1 LRKSWIAKAAHP
13 TDVGISVGEATM
25 RRRYITGLML
35 GAGLA
40 SGRAGAQTFPS
51 KQITLVVP
59 FAAGGPTDTLAR
71 ILAERMGRTL
81 GQTVIVDNTTGAA
94 GTIGVA
100 RVVRAAPDGYTIG
113 IGHWSTHVVNPAI
126 YPLTFNIL
134 DDLEPLAYIATNPQL
149 LVSRKDL
156 PAADL
161 KGLVEWAKANSDK
174 VTAGTA
180 GVGAAS
186 HIGGLY
192 FEQKTVAKLRFIP
205 YRGGGPALQDVVAG
219 QIDIM
224 FDQAANSIPQVQA
237 GKIKAFAVTAKER
250 LKAMPDIPTVDE
262 AGLPGLYIAVW
273 HGLWAP
279 KGTPKDVTARLTS
292 AIMEA
297 LADPQVREKF
307 AALGQEI
314 PEPAQQTPQALRALH
329 EAEIKLW
336 WPLIKSAGIKI
347 E

>member
-1 LRKSWIAKAAHP
+1 
-13 TDVGISVGEATM
+13 M

-40 SGRAGAQTFPS
+40 SGRAEAQTFPS

-59 FAAGGPTDTLAR
+59 FTAGGPTDTLAR
-71 ILAERMGRTL
+71 ILAERMGRAL

-161 KGLVEWAKANSDK
+161 KGLIEWAKANSDK

-192 FEQKTVAKLRFIP
+192 FEQKTGAKLRFIP
-205 YRGGGPALQDVVAG
+205 YRGGAPALQDVVAG

-279 KGTPKDVTARLTS
+279 KGTPKDVTARLTA
-292 AIMEA
+292 AIMES
-297 LADPQVREKF
+297 LTDPQVREKF

>member
-1 LRKSWIAKAAHP
+1 
-13 TDVGISVGEATM
+13 M
-25 RRRYITGLML
+25 RGRII
-35 GAGLA
+35 AGLLLVA
-40 SGRAGAQTFPS
+40 AFVAGNAGAQTFPS

-59 FAAGGPTDTLAR
+59 FTAGGPTDTLAR
-71 ILAERMGRTL
+71 ILTERMSRTL
-81 GQTVIVDNTTGAA
+81 GQTVIVENTTGAA

-100 RVVRAAPDGYTIG
+100 RVARAAPDGYTIG

-126 YPLTFNIL
+126 YPLTFDIL
-134 DDLEPLAYIATNPQL
+134 NDFEPLAMIATNPQL
-149 LVSRKDL
+149 LVARKDY
-156 PAADL
+156 PANDL
-161 KGLVEWAKANSDK
+161 KALIAQVKANDDK
-174 VTAGTA
+174 TTAATS

-192 FEQKTVAKLRFIP
+192 FEQKTGAKLRFIP
-205 YRGGGPALQDVVAG
+205 YRGGGPALQDVIAG

-224 FDQAANSIPQVQA
+224 FDQAANSIPQIQS
-237 GKIKAFAVTAKER
+237 GKIKAFAVTAKQR
-250 LKAMPDIPTVDE
+250 LKVMPDIPTVDE

-279 KGTPKDVTARLTS
+279 KGTPKNVTAKLS
-292 AIMEA
+292 AAIFES

-307 AALGQEI
+307 AALGQDI
-314 PEPAQQTPQALRALH
+314 PEPAQQTAEALRALH

-336 WPLIKSAGIKI
+336 WPLIKAAEIKI

>member
-1 LRKSWIAKAAHP
+1 
-13 TDVGISVGEATM
+13 M
-25 RRRYITGLML
+25 RRRFLAGLML
-35 GAGLA
+35 ACGLA
-40 SGRAGAQTFPS
+40 AGSAGAQTYPS

-59 FAAGGPTDTLAR
+59 FSAGGPTDTLAR
-71 ILAERMGRTL
+71 ILAERMSRAL

-134 DDLEPLAYIATNPQL
+134 DDLEPLAFIATNPQL
-149 LVSRKDL
+149 LVSRKDF
-156 PAADL
+156 PATDL
-161 KGLVEWAKANSDK
+161 KGLINWTKANSDK

-186 HIGGLY
+186 HISGLY
-192 FEQKTVAKLRFIP
+192 FEQKTGAKLRFIP
-205 YRGGGPALQDVVAG
+205 YRGAGPALQDLMAG

-224 FDQAANSIPQVQA
+224 FDQAANSIPQIQA
-237 GKIKAFAVTAKER
+237 GKIKAFAVTAKQR
-250 LKAMPDIPTVDE
+250 LKTLPDIPTVDE

-279 KGTPKDVTARLTS
+279 KGTPKDVTAKLS
-292 AIMEA
+292 AAIMEA

-307 AALGQEI
+307 ATLGQEI
-314 PEPAQQTPQALRALH
+314 PEPAQQTAQALRAHH

-336 WPLIKSAGIKI
+336 WPLIKAAGIKI

>member
-1 LRKSWIAKAAHP
+1 MGVG
-13 TDVGISVGEATM
+13 TDVGETTM
-25 RRRYITGLML
+25 RRRYVTGLML
-35 GAGLA
+35 GAALA
-40 SGRAGAQTFPS
+40 SGRAAAQTFPS

-59 FAAGGPTDTLAR
+59 FTAGGPTDTLAR
-71 ILAERMGRTL
+71 ILAERMSRTL

-100 RVVRAAPDGYTIG
+100 RVVRAAPDGYTLG

-126 YPLTFNIL
+126 YPLPFDIL
-134 DDLEPLAYIATNPQL
+134 EDLEPLASIATNPQL

-156 PAADL
+156 PATDL
-161 KGLVEWAKANSDK
+161 KSLIEWAKANSDK

-180 GVGAAS
+180 GVGSAS

-192 FEQKTVAKLRFIP
+192 FEQKTGARLRFIP
-205 YRGGGPALQDVVAG
+205 YRGAGPALQDLVAG

-279 KGTPKDVTARLTS
+279 KGTPKDVTARLTA
-292 AIMEA
+292 AILEA

-314 PEPAQQTPQALRALH
+314 PEPAQQTPQALHALH
-329 EAEIKLW
+329 AAEIKLW

>member
-1 LRKSWIAKAAHP
+1 
-13 TDVGISVGEATM
+13 M
-25 RRRYITGLML
+25 RGKII
-35 GAGLA
+35 AGLLLAAFWAIGGA
-40 SGRAGAQTFPS
+40 SAQTFPS
-51 KQITLVVP
+51 KQITLIVP
-59 FAAGGPTDTLAR
+59 FTAGGPTDTLAR
-71 ILAERMGRTL
+71 ILTERMSRTL
-81 GQTVIVDNTTGAA
+81 GQTVIVENTTGAA

-100 RVVRAAPDGYTIG
+100 RVARAAPDGYTIG

-126 YPLTFNIL
+126 YPLTFDIL
-134 DDLEPLAYIATNPQL
+134 NDFEPLALIATNPQL
-149 LVSRKDL
+149 LVSRKDF
-156 PAADL
+156 PANDL
-161 KGLVEWAKANSDK
+161 ASLIAQVKANGDK
-174 VTAGTA
+174 TTAGTS

-192 FEQKTVAKLRFIP
+192 FEQKTGAKLRFIP
-205 YRGGGPALQDVVAG
+205 YRGGGPALQDLVAG

-224 FDQAANSIPQVQA
+224 FDQAANSIPQIQA

-250 LKAMPDIPTVDE
+250 LKALPDVPTVDE

-279 KGTPKDVTARLTS
+279 KGTPKAVTAKLTS
-292 AIMEA
+292 ALLEA
-297 LADPQVREKF
+297 LADPQVRARFE
-307 AALGQEI
+307 ALGQEI
-314 PEPAQQTPQALRALH
+314 PEPAQQSPQALRALH

>member
-1 LRKSWIAKAAHP
+1 
-13 TDVGISVGEATM
+13 M
-25 RRRYITGLML
+25 RRRVMAGLVLAACL
-35 GAGLA
+35 GAGSA
-40 SGRAGAQTFPS
+40 DAQTFPS
-51 KQITLVVP
+51 KQVTIVVP
-59 FAAGGPTDTLAR
+59 FSAGGPTDTLAR
-71 ILAERMGRTL
+71 ILAERMSRSL

-126 YPLTFNIL
+126 YPLNFNIL
-134 DDLEPLAYIATNPQL
+134 DDLEPLAFIATNPQL
-149 LVSRKDL
+149 VVTRKDF
-156 PAADL
+156 PATDL
-161 KGLVEWAKANSDK
+161 KALVDYAKANPDK

-192 FEQKTVAKLRFIP
+192 FEEKTGAKVRFIP
-205 YRGGGPALQDVVAG
+205 YRGGGPALQDLVAG

-224 FDQAANSIPQVQA
+224 FDQAANSIPQIQA
-237 GKIKAFAVTAKER
+237 GKIKVFAVTAKQR
-250 LKAMPDIPTVDE
+250 MKTMPDVPTVDE

-279 KGTPKDVTARLTS
+279 KGTPKEVTARLGA

-307 AALGQEI
+307 IGLGQEI
-314 PEPAQQTPQALRALH
+314 PEPAQQTAQALRAQH

-336 WPLIKSAGIKI
+336 WPLIKAANIKI

>member
-1 LRKSWIAKAAHP
+1 MRGKVILGMLLAACL
-13 TDVGISVGEATM
+13 A
-25 RRRYITGLML
+25 
-35 GAGLA
+35 AGNA
-40 SGRAGAQTFPS
+40 SGQTFPS

-59 FAAGGPTDTLAR
+59 FTAGGPTDTLAR
-71 ILAERMGRTL
+71 ILTERMSRTL
-81 GQTVIVDNTTGAA
+81 GQTVIVENTTGAA

-100 RVVRAAPDGYTIG
+100 RVARAAPDGYTIG

-126 YPLTFNIL
+126 YPLTFDVLN
-134 DDLEPLAYIATNPQL
+134 DFEPLALIATNPQL
-149 LVSRKDL
+149 LVSRKDF
-156 PAADL
+156 PANDL
-161 KGLVEWAKANSDK
+161 ASLIAQVKANGDK
-174 VTAGTA
+174 TTAGTS

-192 FEQKTVAKLRFIP
+192 FEQKTGAKLRFIP
-205 YRGGGPALQDVVAG
+205 YRGGGPALQDLVAG

-224 FDQAANSIPQVQA
+224 FDQAANSIPQIQA

-250 LKAMPDIPTVDE
+250 LKALPDIPTVDE

-279 KGTPKDVTARLTS
+279 KGTPKAVTAKLTS
-292 AIMEA
+292 AILEA
-297 LADPQVREKF
+297 LADPQVRARFE
-307 AALGQEI
+307 ALGQEI
-314 PEPAQQTPQALRALH
+314 PEPAQQTPQALRAYH

-336 WPLIKSAGIKI
+336 WPLIKAAGIKI

>member
-1 LRKSWIAKAAHP
+1 
-13 TDVGISVGEATM
+13 V
-25 RRRYITGLML
+25 RRRLIAGLML
-35 GAGLA
+35 AACLA
-40 SGRAGAQTFPS
+40 APAARADTFPS
-51 KQITLVVP
+51 KQVTIVVP
-59 FAAGGPTDTLAR
+59 FSAGGPTDTLAR
-71 ILAERMGRTL
+71 ILAERMSRAL

-94 GTIGVA
+94 GTIGVG

-126 YPLTFNIL
+126 YPLNFNIL
-134 DDLEPLAYIATNPQL
+134 TDLEPLAYIATNPQL
-149 LVSRKDL
+149 LVTRKDF
-156 PAADL
+156 PANDL
-161 KGLVEWAKANSDK
+161 RSLIDYTKANPDK
-174 VTAGTA
+174 VTAATS

-192 FEQKTVAKLRFIP
+192 FEEKTGTKVRFIP

-224 FDQAANSIPQVQA
+224 FDQAANSIPQIQA
-237 GKIKAFAVTAKER
+237 RKIKVFAVTAKQR
-250 LKAMPDIPTVDE
+250 MTTLPDVPTVDE

-279 KGTPKDVTARLTS
+279 KGTPKEVTAKLS
-292 AIMEA
+292 AAIMES
-297 LADPQVREKF
+297 LADAQVREKF
-307 AALGQEI
+307 IGLGQEI
-314 PEPAQQTPQALRALH
+314 PEPAQQTAQALRAYH

-336 WPLIKSAGIKI
+336 WPLIKAAGIKI

>member
-1 LRKSWIAKAAHP
+1 
-13 TDVGISVGEATM
+13 M
-25 RRRYITGLML
+25 RRRVIASLML
-35 GAGLA
+35 AAGLA
-40 SGRAGAQTFPS
+40 AGVAAGHADAQTFPS
-51 KQITLVVP
+51 KQITMVVP
-59 FAAGGPTDTLAR
+59 FSAGGPTDTLAR
-71 ILAERMGRTL
+71 ILAERMGRSL

-126 YPLTFNIL
+126 YPLKFDIL
-134 DDLEPLAYIATNPQL
+134 ADLEPLSFIATNPLL
-149 LVSRKDL
+149 LVGRKDL

-161 KGLVEWAKANSDK
+161 TGLIAWAKAKPDQA
-174 VTAGTA
+174 TAATS

-192 FEQKTVAKLRFIP
+192 FEQKTGAKLRFIP
-205 YRGGGPALQDVVAG
+205 YRGGGPALQDVIAG

-224 FDQAANSIPQVQA
+224 FDQAANSIPQIQA
-237 GKIKAFAVTAKER
+237 GKIKAFAVTAKQR
-250 LKAMPDIPTVDE
+250 LKVMPDIPTVDE
-262 AGLPGLYIAVW
+262 AGLPGLYISVW

-279 KGTPKDVTARLTS
+279 KGTPKDVTAKLS
-292 AIMEA
+292 AAILES
-297 LADPQVREKF
+297 LADPQVRERF
-307 AALGQEI
+307 AALGQDI
-314 PEPAQQTPQALRALH
+314 PEPAQQTAAALRAHH

-336 WPLIKSAGIKI
+336 WPLIKAAEIKI

>member
-1 LRKSWIAKAAHP
+1 
-13 TDVGISVGEATM
+13 M
-25 RRRYITGLML
+25 RRRTITGLML

-40 SGRAGAQTFPS
+40 SGRAEAQTFPS

-134 DDLEPLAYIATNPQL
+134 DDLEPLASIATNPQL

-156 PAADL
+156 PATDL
-161 KGLVEWAKANSDK
+161 KGLIEWAKANSDK

-192 FEQKTVAKLRFIP
+192 FEQKTGAKLRFIP
-205 YRGGGPALQDVVAG
+205 CRGGAPALADVVAG

-224 FDQAANSIPQVQA
+224 FDQAANSIPQIQA

-262 AGLPGLYIAVW
+262 AGLPEGVFSL
-273 HGLWAP
+273 L
-279 KGTPKDVTARLTS
+279 KR
-292 AIMEA
+292 AIIGSYHKIGERH
-297 LADPQVREKF
+297 L
-307 AALGQEI
+307 
-314 PEPAQQTPQALRALH
+314 PAYLH
-329 EAEIKLW
+329 EIAFKYNNRFNPYLFRETLIALIGSE
-336 WPLIKSAGIKI
+336 PLEYKHLIQNRKSA
-347 E
+347 

>member
-1 LRKSWIAKAAHP
+1 
-13 TDVGISVGEATM
+13 M

-40 SGRAGAQTFPS
+40 SGRAAAQTFPS

-59 FAAGGPTDTLAR
+59 FTAGGPTDTLAR
-71 ILAERMGRTL
+71 ILAERMSRTL

-161 KGLVEWAKANSDK
+161 KGLIEWVKANSDK

-192 FEQKTVAKLRFIP
+192 FEQKTGAKLRFIP

>member
-1 LRKSWIAKAAHP
+1 MGRK
-13 TDVGISVGEATM
+13 
-25 RRRYITGLML
+25 LF
-35 GAGLA
+35 AGLLLALSVVAGTA
-40 SGRAGAQTFPS
+40 SAQTFPS
-51 KQITLVVP
+51 KQITIVVP
-59 FAAGGPTDTLAR
+59 FTAGGPTDTLAR

-94 GTIGVA
+94 GTIGVT

-126 YPLTFNIL
+126 YPLPFDIL
-134 DDLEPLAYIATNPQL
+134 NDLEPLAMVATNPQL
-149 LVSRKDL
+149 LVSRKDF
-156 PAADL
+156 PANDL
-161 KGLVEWAKANSDK
+161 AGLIAQVKASGDK
-174 VTAGTA
+174 TTAGTA

-192 FEQKTVAKLRFIP
+192 FEQKIGAHVRFIP
-205 YRGGGPALQDVVAG
+205 YRGAAPALQDLVAG

-224 FDQAANSIPQVQA
+224 FDQAANSIPQIQA
-237 GKIKAFAVTAKER
+237 GKIKAFAVTAKQR

-279 KGTPKDVTARLTS
+279 KGTPKDVTAKLT
-292 AIMEA
+292 AALLEA
-297 LADPQVREKF
+297 LADPQVRSRFES
-307 AALGQEI
+307 LGQDI
-314 PEPAQQTPQALRALH
+314 PEPAQQTPQALRAYH

-336 WPLIKSAGIKI
+336 WPLIKAAGIKI

>member
-1 LRKSWIAKAAHP
+1 
-13 TDVGISVGEATM
+13 M
-25 RRRYITGLML
+25 RRKII
-35 GAGLA
+35 AGLLLA
-40 SGRAGAQTFPS
+40 AGLIATNAGAQTFPS

-59 FAAGGPTDTLAR
+59 FTAGGPTDTLAR

-94 GTIGVA
+94 GTIGVT

-126 YPLTFNIL
+126 YPLPFDIL
-134 DDLEPLAYIATNPQL
+134 KDLEPLAMIATNPQL
-149 LVSRKDL
+149 LVSRKDF
-156 PAADL
+156 PANDL
-161 KGLVEWAKANSDK
+161 AGLIAQVKANGDK
-174 VTAGTA
+174 TTAGTA

-192 FEQKTVAKLRFIP
+192 FEQKTGARLRFIP
-205 YRGGGPALQDVVAG
+205 YRGAAPALQDLVAG

-224 FDQAANSIPQVQA
+224 FDQAANSIPQIQA
-237 GKIKAFAVTAKER
+237 GKIKAFAVTAKQR
-250 LKAMPDIPTVDE
+250 MKAMPDIPTVDE

-273 HGLWAP
+273 HGIWAP
-279 KGTPKDVTARLTS
+279 KGTPKEVTTKLTA
-292 AIMEA
+292 AILEA
-297 LADPQVREKF
+297 LADPQVRERF
-307 AALGQEI
+307 EALGQDI
-314 PEPAQQTPQALRALH
+314 PEPAQQTPQALRTYH

-336 WPLIKSAGIKI
+336 WPLIKAAGIKI

>member
-1 LRKSWIAKAAHP
+1 
-13 TDVGISVGEATM
+13 M

-40 SGRAGAQTFPS
+40 SGRAEAQTFPS

-59 FAAGGPTDTLAR
+59 FTAGGPTDTLAR
-71 ILAERMGRTL
+71 ILAERMGRAL

-126 YPLTFNIL
+126 YPLTFDIL

-161 KGLVEWAKANSDK
+161 KGLIEWAKANSDK

-192 FEQKTVAKLRFIP
+192 FEQKTGAKLRFIP
-205 YRGGGPALQDVVAG
+205 YRGGAPALQDVVAG

-262 AGLPGLYIAVW
+262 AGQPGLYIAVW
-273 HGLWAP
+273 HVLWAP
-279 KGTPKDVTARLTS
+279 KGTPKDVTARLTA
-292 AIMEA
+292 AIMES
-297 LADPQVREKF
+297 LTDPQVREKF

>member
-1 LRKSWIAKAAHP
+1 
-13 TDVGISVGEATM
+13 M

-35 GAGLA
+35 GASLA

-59 FAAGGPTDTLAR
+59 FTAGGPTDTLGR

-81 GQTVIVDNTTGAA
+81 GQMVIVENTTGAA
-94 GTIGVA
+94 GTLGVA

-134 DDLEPLAYIATNPQL
+134 DDLEPLASIATNPQL

-161 KGLVEWAKANSDK
+161 KGLIEWANSDK

-180 GVGAAS
+180 GVGSAS

-192 FEQKTVAKLRFIP
+192 FEQKTGAKLRFIP
-205 YRGGGPALQDVVAG
+205 YRGAGPALQDLVAG

-250 LKAMPDIPTVDE
+250 LKAMPDVPTVDE

-279 KGTPKDVTARLTS
+279 KGTPKDVTTRLT
-292 AIMEA
+292 AAVMEA
-297 LADPQVREKF
+297 LTDPQVREKF

-329 EAEIKLW
+329 ESEIKLW

>member
-1 LRKSWIAKAAHP
+1 
-13 TDVGISVGEATM
+13 M
-25 RRRYITGLML
+25 RRRHIAGLML
-35 GAGLA
+35 GAALA
-40 SGRAGAQTFPS
+40 SSGARAQTFPS

-59 FAAGGPTDTLAR
+59 FTAGGPTDTLAR

-94 GTIGVA
+94 GTLGVA
-100 RVVRAAPDGYTIG
+100 RVARAAPDGYTIG

-126 YPLTFNIL
+126 YPLTFNIV
-134 DDLEPLAYIATNPQL
+134 DDLEPLASIATNPQL

-156 PAADL
+156 PVTDL
-161 KGLVEWAKANSDK
+161 KGLIEWAKANSDK

-192 FEQKTVAKLRFIP
+192 FEQKTGAKLRFIP
-205 YRGGGPALQDVVAG
+205 YRGAAPALADLVAG

-279 KGTPKDVTARLTS
+279 KGTPKEVTAKLTA

-307 AALGQEI
+307 EALGQEI
-314 PEPAQQTPQALRALH
+314 PAPAQQTPQALRALH

>member
-1 LRKSWIAKAAHP
+1 
-13 TDVGISVGEATM
+13 M
-25 RRRYITGLML
+25 RRRSI
-35 GAGLA
+35 AGLVA
-40 SGRAGAQTFPS
+40 AACLVAGSAGAQTFPS
-51 KQITLVVP
+51 KQVTVVVP
-59 FAAGGPTDTLAR
+59 FSAGGPTDTLAR
-71 ILAERMGRTL
+71 ILSERMSRTL
-81 GQTVIVDNTTGAA
+81 GQTVVVENTTGAA
-94 GTIGVA
+94 GTIGVQ

-134 DDLEPLAYIATNPQL
+134 DDLEPLAFIATNPQL
-149 LVSRKDL
+149 LVTRKDF
-156 PAADL
+156 PATDL
-161 KGLVEWAKANSDK
+161 KTLVEYTKANPEK

-186 HIGGLY
+186 HVSGLY
-192 FEQKTVAKLRFIP
+192 FEQKTGTKVRFIP
-205 YRGGGPALQDVVAG
+205 YRGAAPALQDLVAG

-237 GKIKAFAVTAKER
+237 GKIKAFAVTAKQR
-250 LKAMPDIPTVDE
+250 LKAMPDVPTVDE

-279 KGTPKDVTARLTS
+279 KGTPKEVTAKLS
-292 AIMEA
+292 AAIMEA

-307 AALGQEI
+307 IGLGQEI
-314 PEPAQQTPQALRALH
+314 PEPAQQTAQALRAHH

-336 WPLIKSAGIKI
+336 WPLIKAANIKI